1 MDADLVMTIGLV
13 FGVLAIPAVVG
24 AITEGRA
31 PRLAALLFLV
41 SAGGIVYALLTKPGG
56 YSLTELPGVV
66 LSVIA
71 RFL

>member
-1 MDADLVMTIGLV
+1 MDADLAMTIGLV

-24 AITEGRA
+24 AITDGRA
-31 PRLAALLFLV
+31 PRLAAALFAI
-41 SAGGIVYALLTKPGG
+41 SGGGILYALLTKPGG
-56 YSLTELPGVV
+56 YALTDLPGVV